1 MEAQRED
8 SKIIPDRGRPPRPP
22 PPCSLALAKCGSLR
36 FKSSLDDFTGQDTLR
51 ICELALRLAVTVGLC
66 ITQE

>member
-8 SKIIPDRGRPPRPP
+8 SKIIPDRGRPPPP
-22 PPCSLALAKCGSLR
+22 PRSLAPAKCGSLR